1 MTLAHISIIPGGF
14 AEQDLEIPIPEKA
27 VLPERAVLPEKAVLL
42 ERAVL
47 PEKAVLPERAVLNR
61 MKKQKLQDF
70 CHDHGVDFDDNETG
84 AMLITKL
91 TNLN

>member
-1 MTLAHISIIPGGF
+1 LTLAHISIIPGGF

-27 VLPERAVLPEKAVLL
+27 VLPERAVLLEK
-42 ERAVL
+42 
-47 PEKAVLPERAVLNR
+47 AVLNR
-61 MKKQKLQDF
+61 MKKQKLQDL
-70 CHDHGVDFDDNETG
+70 CHDHGVDFDENETR